1 MTRGRRATDGGVRQ
15 RCKWALRLV
24 LTTGAFLLWAAPA
37 PARDL
42 GAPPTTFPPPSP
54 PAAEI
59 LRAAPLV
66 PFAGDDVRVNALP
79 EQALAEVIIDV
90 NPTNPANL
98 VICGYS
104 RSLKTMSTFHSF
116 DAGNTWAHVAVGDAH
131 DGLGADVDR
140 FDPTLVFDADG
151 RVYVGYGARVLVPE
165 GTSDHIVVCRSDD
178 GGVTFN
184 PGVFVWIAPDVLGT
198 AGNDKFHLAA
208 GPERFNR
215 EQQVIMMAWTW
226 NVPPA
231 FGRVDQQIAV
241 SRSVDAGATF
251 STPVVINDDSI
262 SDRGYSLFADPA
274 IGPNGVMYVAWN
286 DINVNEIRVDHSFD
300 NGNTW
305 GVDVVVETATLPF
318 RTRVPP
324 QPNRGIFAGP
334 VLDAD
339 CSGGVH
345 DGRVYL
351 VYCHGSDEDTDVL
364 VRYSDDNANTFSPPV
379 RANDDAPGSFQFLPW
394 LDVNQSNG
402 RVNVVFYDTRE
413 DSINH
418 LARVNLAASDT
429 GCESFLIN
437 APVADV
443 PSNNGTSNPRRYPGN
458 YLEYI
463 GVTGW
468 GEDAFVAWTDTRNSP
483 EPLTDYYF
491 DRVPPDPTPPAI
503 TVTLDPDELWPPNHK
518 WVEVNATVTLSDE
531 QDPAPA
537 FVLESITSNEPGGA
551 EDVKDAA
558 WGTPDVAFKLR
569 AERNGKGRGR
579 EYAVVYAASDA
590 TGNVARDTAYVVVP
604 HDRGGQPQDSVAVSR
619 RVTRIRAI
627 EPNPAN
633 PSAAVHFETAVAGHV
648 RVSIFDVR
656 GRHVAVLADAPYPAG
671 AHVVRWNGV
680 GVNGAP
686 AASGVYFV
694 LMEAGTIRATRRLV
708 LLR

>member
-1 MTRGRRATDGGVRQ
+1 
-15 RCKWALRLV
+15 
-24 LTTGAFLLWAAPA
+24 
-37 PARDL
+37 
-42 GAPPTTFPPPSP
+42 
-54 PAAEI
+54 
-59 LRAAPLV
+59 
-66 PFAGDDVRVNALP
+66 
-79 EQALAEVIIDV
+79 
-90 NPTNPANL
+90 
-98 VICGYS
+98 
-104 RSLKTMSTFHSF
+104 
-116 DAGNTWAHVAVGDAH
+116 
-131 DGLGADVDR
+131 
-140 FDPTLVFDADG
+140 
-151 RVYVGYGARVLVPE
+151 
-165 GTSDHIVVCRSDD
+165 
-178 GGVTFN
+178 
-184 PGVFVWIAPDVLGT
+184 
-198 AGNDKFHLAA
+198 
-208 GPERFNR
+208 
-215 EQQVIMMAWTW
+215 
-226 NVPPA
+226 
-231 FGRVDQQIAV
+231 
-241 SRSVDAGATF
+241 
-251 STPVVINDDSI
+251 
-262 SDRGYSLFADPA
+262 
-274 IGPNGVMYVAWN
+274 
-286 DINVNEIRVDHSFD
+286 
-300 NGNTW
+300 
-305 GVDVVVETATLPF
+305 
-318 RTRVPP
+318 
-324 QPNRGIFAGP
+324 
-334 VLDAD
+334 
-339 CSGGVH
+339 
-345 DGRVYL
+345 
-351 VYCHGSDEDTDVL
+351 
-364 VRYSDDNANTFSPPV
+364 
-379 RANDDAPGSFQFLPW
+379 
-394 LDVNQSNG
+394 
-402 RVNVVFYDTRE
+402 
-413 DSINH
+413 
-418 LARVNLAASDT
+418 VNLAASDD
-429 GCESFLIN
+429 GGESFLIN

-503 TVTLDPDELWPPNHK
+503 VVTLDPDELWPPNHK
-518 WVEVNATVTLSDE
+518 WVEVSATVTVSDQ
-531 QDPAPA
+531 QDPAPV

-619 RVTRIRAI
+619 RVTRIRTI